1 MFDKLSYSTVKEFV
15 NLIVKR
21 LLVFYMLVLL
31 IGFLLFV
38 ITGIAIS
45 LFNHTDPME
54 FIKNIPRYEMRGFII
69 GSGIGLLTG
78 SVIFFVSQ
86 LFAAINRLQK
96 LNEEKLVYQY
106 QTLKNQVNPHFLFN
120 SLNTLSSLVYTDP
133 ELADEFIR
141 KLASS
146 YRYILDN
153 NQNNLVPVS
162 DELKFVQAYFYLH
175 QLRGAEK
182 FQLKIKDLNADGWHI
197 LPVSVQVLVENA
209 LKHNAAT
216 AESPLLISI
225 QFENPGYISVSNNKQ
240 PMPQGRNLPQT
251 GLSNL
256 GERVRQICGR
266 DLIVQETFDDFK
278 VKIPLIQKNENT
290 DY

>member
-1 MFDKLSYSTVKEFV
+1 
-15 NLIVKR
+15 
-21 LLVFYMLVLL
+21 
-31 IGFLLFV
+31 
-38 ITGIAIS
+38 
-45 LFNHTDPME
+45 
-54 FIKNIPRYEMRGFII
+54 
-69 GSGIGLLTG
+69 
-78 SVIFFVSQ
+78 
-86 LFAAINRLQK
+86 
-96 LNEEKLVYQY
+96 
-106 QTLKNQVNPHFLFN
+106 
-120 SLNTLSSLVYTDP
+120 LVYTDP

-240 PMPQGRNLPQT
+240 PMQQGENSPQT